1 MNKKFLTLGLALSA
15 TVLLAACGGNND
27 DQKIKELES
36 TIESL
41 KKENAALK
49 GETTSSTSGKQT
61 ESSSKDTST
70 NSGKFKLN
78 ETLELGNGN
87 KKVAEIKITNA
98 TTNQAAFP
106 EHMIGLDDYD
116 TTKMIAIEIEYTNV
130 DFPENFLPSSYD
142 FQAYSDNGKSLERVS
157 QQDGQDEVSKGRT
170 GKTKIFFKT
179 ETDGTQINHIEL
191 DYTPSGSS
199 EKIATFD
206 LTVSH

>member
-1 MNKKFLTLGLALSA
+1 MKKILTLGLALSA
-15 TVLLAACGGNND
+15 TVLLSACGNND

-49 GETTSSTSGKQT
+49 GETTSSNSKNQT
-61 ESSSKDTST
+61 ESPSKDTST

-142 FQAYSDNGKSLERVS
+142 FQAYDDNGKSLERVS

-170 GKTKIFFKT
+170 AKTKIFFET
-179 ETDGTQINHIEL
+179 TTDGSNVNHIEL

-199 EKIATFD
+199 QKIATFD